1 MNKITQKQEQEKLW
15 KLVLEV
21 RAKNGMTLSRMNHAL
36 ERLGKTGMI
45 YPNSIDEKKDLSYK
59 RSARFASTYWS
70 LVLLSALFKRVR
82 IGSGKLA
89 RLIRCYASA

>member
-21 RAKNGMTLSRMNHAL
+21 RAKNGMTLSGMNHTL

-45 YPNSIDEKKDLSYK
+45 PQ
-59 RSARFASTYWS
+59 
-70 LVLLSALFKRVR
+70 
-82 IGSGKLA
+82 
-89 RLIRCYASA
+89 